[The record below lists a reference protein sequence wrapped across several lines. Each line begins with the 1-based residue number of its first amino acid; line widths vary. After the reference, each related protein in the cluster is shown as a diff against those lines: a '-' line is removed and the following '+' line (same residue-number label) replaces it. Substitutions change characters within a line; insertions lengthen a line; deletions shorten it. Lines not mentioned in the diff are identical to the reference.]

1 MPASGT
7 FHRIMLLRTSFH
19 FVVMSALLGGAIV
32 SPAASGERTLYN
44 GIVLP
49 EVWPPRD
56 GDVMSLEPMKVP
68 YLANPPKVI
77 PVDVGR
83 QLFVDDFLI
92 EQTDLKRTFHA
103 AEKFTG
109 NPVLKAS
116 TKEELK
122 VHEDSSS
129 KNVSGGTVALLHGG
143 AFYDP
148 ADQFMKLW
156 FSGGMSLSFEMARSR
171 DGIHW
176 ERGPDKIAKPPTV
189 APVNDCFWLDLEAR
203 DPAQRLKLQAI
214 ARAKPS
220 EKPLHNVELSP
231 LFHAFYTS
239 ANGAMWSDAVPAG
252 NSSDYSSFFYNPF
265 RQRWVYSIKQSLPF
279 PRGRLRRYA
288 ESAEFGV
295 PNIFDTS
302 VFWVSA
308 DKLDKP
314 DPKVGDVPQLYSLG
328 AVGYESL
335 MLGMFYIHVGPHNTV
350 CQKLKSPKHI
360 DLKAGF
366 SRDGFHWDRPF
377 REPFIAS
384 TRTEGA
390 WDKGYVHSP
399 AGILFVMGDKLI
411 FPYSGCSGTAPDGRR
426 GMYAGQSIGL
436 AMLRRDG
443 FASMDASASPGVL
456 TTRPVTFKGEHLF
469 VNINARK
476 GELRVEV
483 LDETGRVSAIS
494 EPVSGDSTKQLIQW
508 KSTSSL
514 SKLSGKPARFRF
526 HLTNGQLYSF
536 WVTPDANGASFGYLG
551 GGGPGYSG
559 VRDVPVP
566 AKP

>member
-1 MPASGT
+1 MP
-7 FHRIMLLRTSFH
+7 LRPHCLILAF
-19 FVVMSALLGGAIV
+19 SAFLLG
-32 SPAASGERTLYN
+32 SPISAQNSPDATIEERTLYN

-56 GDVMSLEPMKVP
+56 CDVMSVEPMNVP

-77 PVDVGR
+77 PIDVGR

-92 EQTDLKRTFHA
+92 EQTDLARTFHA
-103 AEKFTG
+103 AEKYTG

-116 TKEELK
+116 TKEELL
-122 VHEDSSS
+122 VREDSGPL
-129 KNVSGGTVALLHGG
+129 KNASGGTVALLHGG

-148 ADQFMKLW
+148 ADHYLKLW
-156 FSGGMSLSFEMARSR
+156 FSGGTSLHFDMARSR

-176 ERGPDKIAKPPTV
+176 ERGPNKIANPATV
-189 APVNDCFWLDLEAR
+189 VPVNDCFWLDLEAR
-203 DPAQRLKLQAI
+203 DPAQRLKLQAV

-220 EKPLHNVELSP
+220 EQHLHKVELSP
-231 LFHAFYTS
+231 LYHAFFTS
-239 ANGAMWSDAVPAG
+239 ADGAKWSNAVPSG

-265 RQRWVYSIKQSLPF
+265 RKRWVYSIKASVP
-279 PRGRLRRYA
+279 PRHRLRRYA
-288 ESAEFGV
+288 ESAEFAT
-295 PNIFDTS
+295 PNIFNSS
-302 VFWVSA
+302 VFWVGA
-308 DKLDKP
+308 DKLDQP
-314 DPKVGDVPQLYSLG
+314 DSKVGDTPQLYSLG

-350 CQKLKSPKHI
+350 CQKLKNPKHI
-360 DLKAGF
+360 DLKTGF

-411 FPYSGCSGTAPDGRR
+411 FPYSGCSGTAPDGRK

-443 FASMDASASPGVL
+443 FASMNAGEKSGTL
-456 TTRPVTFKGEHLF
+456 TTRPVLFKGEHLF
-469 VNINARK
+469 VNMHAPA
-476 GELRVEV
+476 GELRIEALSEEGKVV
-483 LDETGRVSAIS
+483 AASETAR
-494 EPVSGDSTKQLIQW
+494 GDSTKQLIKW
-508 KSTSSL
+508 KDSTSL
-514 SKLSGKPARFRF
+514 AKLSGKPVRFRF
-526 HLTNGQLYSF
+526 HLTNGQLYAF
-536 WVTPDANGASFGYLG
+536 WVTPDPNGASFGYLG
-551 GGGPGYSG
+551 GGSLDASG
-559 VRDVPVP
+559 VRDMPLP

>member
-1 MPASGT
+1 MKHNAFS
-7 FHRIMLLRTSFH
+7 LLL
-19 FVVMSALLGGAIV
+19 VLSALLVRSIAAQTT
-32 SPAASGERTLYN
+32 PADSITERTLYN

-49 EVWPPRD
+49 EAWPPRD
-56 GDVMSLEPMKVP
+56 GDVMSVEPMKVP
-68 YLANPPKVI
+68 YLASPPKVI
-77 PVDVGR
+77 PIDIGR

-92 EQTDLKRTFHA
+92 GQTDLRRSFHA
-103 AEKFTG
+103 AEKYPD

-122 VHEDSSS
+122 AHEDSSS

-148 ADQFMKLW
+148 ADHFMKLW
-156 FSGGMSLSFEMARSR
+156 FSGGMSLGFEMARSR

-176 ERGPDKIAKPPTV
+176 ERGPGKIAKPATV
-189 APVNDCFWLDLEAR
+189 VPVNDCFWLDLEAR
-203 DPAQRLKLQAI
+203 DPAQRLKLQAV
-214 ARAKPS
+214 ARAKSS
-220 EKPLHNVELSP
+220 EQHLHKVELSP
-231 LFHAFYTS
+231 LYHAFYTS
-239 ANGAMWSDAVPAG
+239 ANGAKWSDAVPAG

-265 RQRWVYSIKQSLPF
+265 RKRWVYSIKDSVP
-279 PRGRLRRYA
+279 PRHRVRRYA
-288 ESAEFGV
+288 ESVEFGT

-302 VFWVSA
+302 VFWVGA
-308 DKLDKP
+308 DKLDQP
-314 DPKVGDVPQLYSLG
+314 DPKVGDAPQLYSLG

-350 CQKLKSPKHI
+350 CLKLKSPKHI

-390 WDKGYVHSP
+390 WDKGYIHSP
-399 AGILFVMGDKLI
+399 AGILFVVGDKLI
-411 FPYSGCSGTAPDGRR
+411 FPYSGCSGTVPDGRK

-436 AMLRRDG
+436 ATLRRDG
-443 FASMDASASPGVL
+443 FASMDADSHPGVL
-456 TTRPVTFKGEHLF
+456 TTRPVSFKGEHLF
-469 VNINARK
+469 VNLNAPQ

-483 LDETGRVSAIS
+483 LDEAGQVAATS
-494 EPVSGDSTKQLIQW
+494 EPVRGDSTKLRIPW
-508 KSTSSL
+508 KNVESL
-514 SKLSGKPARFRF
+514 SKLSGKPVRLRF

-551 GGGPGYSG
+551 GGGPDANG
-559 VRDVPVP
+559 VRDVPTSS
-566 AKP
+566 KP

>member
-1 MPASGT
+1 MSVWP
-7 FHRIMLLRTSFH
+7 RICLWAMAALVCSPI
-19 FVVMSALLGGAIV
+19 SAQTPSSATE
-32 SPAASGERTLYN
+32 ERTLYN

-49 EVWPPRD
+49 EAWPPRD
-56 GDVMSLEPMKVP
+56 GEVLSVEPMKVP
-68 YLANPPKVI
+68 YLQSPPKVI
-77 PVDVGR
+77 PIDVGR
-83 QLFVDDFLI
+83 QLLVDDFLI
-92 EQTDLKRTFHA
+92 EQTDLQRTFHP
-103 AEKFTG
+103 AEKYPG
-109 NPVLKAS
+109 NPVLVAS
-116 TKEELK
+116 TKDELR

-129 KNVSGGTVALLHGG
+129 KSVSGGSVALLHGG

-148 ADQFMKLW
+148 ADKYLKLW
-156 FSGGMSLSFEMARSR
+156 FSGGTSLRFEMARSR

-176 ERGPDKIAKPPTV
+176 ERGPGSIANPATV
-189 APVNDCFWLDLEAR
+189 APVNDCFWLDLGAR

-220 EKPLHNVELSP
+220 EKHLHQTQLSP

-239 ANGAMWSDAVPAG
+239 ADGAKWSSPVPAG
-252 NSSDYSSFFYNPF
+252 DSSDYSSFFYNPF
-265 RQRWVYSIKQSLPF
+265 RKRWVYSIKASVP
-279 PRGRLRRYA
+279 PRHRLRRYA
-288 ESAEFGV
+288 ESEEFGV
-295 PNIFDTS
+295 ENIFNTS
-302 VFWVSA
+302 VFWVGA
-308 DKLDKP
+308 DKLDQP
-314 DPKVGDVPQLYSLG
+314 DPKIGDVPQLYSLG

-335 MLGMFYIHVGPHNTV
+335 MLGMFFIHVGPHNTV

-399 AGILFVMGDKLI
+399 AGILFVVGDKLF
-411 FPYSGCSGTAPDGRR
+411 FPYSGCSGTAPDGRK

-443 FASMDASASPGVL
+443 FASMDGGAKPGVL

-469 VNINARK
+469 VNVNAPG
-476 GELRVEV
+476 GELRVEA
-483 LDETGRVSAIS
+483 LDERGRVSFTS

-508 KSTSSL
+508 KGAASL
-514 SKLSGKPARFRF
+514 AKLSGKPVRFRF
-526 HLTNGQLYSF
+526 HLTNGQLYAF
-536 WVTPDANGASFGYLG
+536 WVTPDAKGASFGYLG
-551 GGGPGYSG
+551 GGSPDCDG
-559 VRDVPVP
+559 VRDMPLP